1 MSLISSTSF
10 FRFRT
15 YSPISLKELQYGEIF
30 FVDKDQLNDP
40 YDTKNSSFFEGDF
53 ERYKNLTKRILS
65 QNFGVL
71 NLSHINVDL
80 MAKFLASENLFY
92 DQLIEKIDSKD
103 FKDIVLDTF
112 RIPESIAI
120 SESFIKKLKYFIF
133 SCTGGHCYVA
143 SFSKRC
149 DDPIMWSH
157 YGNHHTGFCLIFD
170 FENNKIQRNN
180 LLKKHLDSEYELK
193 EVKYK
198 MECIKTNGFYTMPSL
213 LGETITEEE
222 RLKYREQ
229 KQSSF
234 LIKYESWKYEK
245 EYRIIHYDPLT
256 DSITESGAEKRL
268 IGRRIFYYDQKQ
280 LKGIIFGSKMKSE
293 NKKELEYCISSA
305 RQKLFDE
312 NTYYLPLFIFYE
324 SNEKKTAEYMMDII
338 PLYGFD
344 MFNRYFDINELEAKE
359 AELEKIKNQSLQN
372 LPTTQ

>member
-1 MSLISSTSF
+1 MSIISSTTF

-15 YSPISLKELQYGEIF
+15 YSSISLKELQYGEIF

-65 QNFGVL
+65 QSFGDL

-80 MAKFLASENLFY
+80 IAKFLASENLFY

-103 FKDIVLDTF
+103 FKNIVLATF

-120 SESFIKKLKYFIF
+120 SESFIKKLKHFIF
-133 SCTGGHCYVA
+133 KCAGGHCYLA
-143 SFSKRC
+143 SFSKEC

-157 YGNHHTGFCLIFD
+157 YANYHTGFCLIFD
-170 FENNKIQRNN
+170 FENNKIQSES
-180 LLKKHLDSEYELK
+180 LSKKHLYSEYELK

-198 MECIKTNGFYTMPSL
+198 KECIKTNGFYTMPSL
-213 LGETITEEE
+213 LGETITKEEE
-222 RLKYREQ
+222 LKHWEEKRN
-229 KQSSF
+229 SF
-234 LIKYESWKYEK
+234 LIKYKSWKYEK
-245 EYRIIHYDPLT
+245 EYRIIQYDLT
-256 DSITESGAEKRL
+256 NFITESGPEKRL
-268 IGRRIFYYDQKQ
+268 VGKRIFYYDQKQ
-280 LKGIIFGSKMKSE
+280 LTGIIFGSKMKSE
-293 NKKELEYCISSA
+293 NRKELEYCISSA

-312 NTYYLPLFIFYE
+312 NTHYLPLFVFYE

-344 MFNRYFDINELEAKE
+344 MFNRYFDITELEVKE
-359 AELEKIKNQSLQN
+359 AELEKTKNQYLQN
-372 LPTTQ
+372 LSQS

>member
-1 MSLISSTSF
+1 MSIISSTTF

-80 MAKFLASENLFY
+80 IVNFLASEKLFY

-103 FKDIVLDTF
+103 FKDIVLDTI
-112 RIPESIAI
+112 RITESIAI
-120 SESFIKKLKYFIF
+120 SESFIKKLKHFIF
-133 SCTGGHCYVA
+133 KYAGGHCYIA
-143 SFSKRC
+143 SFSKGC

-157 YGNHHTGFCLIFD
+157 YANYHTGFCLIFD

-198 MECIKTNGFYTMPSL
+198 KECIKTNGFYTMPSL
-213 LGETITEEE
+213 LGETTTKEEE
-222 RLKYREQ
+222 SKHWEQ
-229 KQSSF
+229 KQNSF
-234 LIKYESWKYEK
+234 LIKYKSWKYEK
-245 EYRIIHYDPLT
+245 EYRIIHYDLLT
-256 DSITESGAEKRL
+256 DSITESGPAKRL
-268 IGRRIFYYDQKQ
+268 VGNRTFYYDQKQ
-280 LKGIIFGSKMKSE
+280 LTGIIFGSKMKSE
-293 NKKELEYCISSA
+293 NRKELEYCISTT
-305 RQKLFDE
+305 RYKLLE
-312 NTYYLPLFIFYE
+312 TTPYLPLFIFYE
-324 SNEKKTAEYMMDII
+324 SNEKKTAEYMMDVI

-359 AELEKIKNQSLQN
+359 DELEKIKNQSLRN
-372 LPTTQ
+372 LSIS